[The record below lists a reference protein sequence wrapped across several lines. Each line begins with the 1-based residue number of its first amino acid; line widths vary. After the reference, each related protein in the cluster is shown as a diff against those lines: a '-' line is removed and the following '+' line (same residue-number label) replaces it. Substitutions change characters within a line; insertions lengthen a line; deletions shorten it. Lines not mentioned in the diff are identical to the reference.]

1 MTWFSL
7 ESMLDMTPAFWYS
20 LTRRSKK
27 LVLPCSEMSSIQ
39 SNGLA
44 LLYSLGASS
53 ATSSRSAQNSMYS
66 DIIREFMPIRSTESA
81 SQTNSFSCST
91 ASPMMWCSS
100 ASVSLF
106 SSMLYSRHAKSQC
119 MPSSR
124 EISSFEKVSPGMR
137 PRFLSQKIAQN
148 EPEKKMPS
156 TVANATSRSAKRDD
170 SVIHFSAQSAF
181 FLTQGTVSSALN
193 SRSFSTVSLM
203 YVSISKL
210 YVSAWMF
217 SIAIWKP

>member
-1 MTWFSL
+1 
-7 ESMLDMTPAFWYS
+7 MLDMTPAFWYS

-137 PRFLSQKIAQN
+137 PRFLSQKSEQKA
-148 EPEKKMPS
+148 PEKKMPS
-156 TVANATSRSAKRDD
+156 TAAKATSRSPKLD
-170 SVIHFSAQSAF
+170 SSPIQRRAQSALR
-181 FLTQGTVSSALN
+181 LTQGTSVMACCSRTLSAGSVMN
-193 SRSFSTVSLM
+193 A
-203 YVSISKL
+203 SISRP
-210 YVSAWMF
+210 YVSACTF
-217 SIAIWKP
+217 SMAVWKL